1 MDKQLRYLSFMMHFS
16 QNDTN
21 FTLTSFSSLTFYV
34 TVIVPFVTLSSPSS
48 TMFMST
54 FDFMPKLGNMNSSPE
69 FDEACQCVCNYN
81 SNN

>member
-1 MDKQLRYLSFMMHFS
+1 MLPQLMDKQLRYLSFVMHFS

-34 TVIVPFVTLSSPSS
+34 TVIVPFVTLSSPSP

-69 FDEACQCVCNYN
+69 FDEACQCV
-81 SNN
+81 